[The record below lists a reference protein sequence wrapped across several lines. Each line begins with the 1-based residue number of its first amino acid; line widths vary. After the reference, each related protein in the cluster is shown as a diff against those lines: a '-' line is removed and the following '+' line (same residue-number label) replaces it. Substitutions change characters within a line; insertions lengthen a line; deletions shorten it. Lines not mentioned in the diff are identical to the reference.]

1 MAPCKAID
9 MVNMFDEMAPPTEIH
24 NVMML
29 SVQTITQSL
38 SPIYEAQIARGMKL
52 CGFAQKKALSR
63 ASLDWQEALTTYLPK
78 TLAGVAVNKPAASDC
93 IHPALL
99 AIAKKSAEQVVKKSV
114 ASSSGGLVVQDGSTA
129 ASSGGPVVPDGR
141 DMALAALPEKGANK
155 PVPVKKERETEGGDH
170 PKKKALGS
178 KPPLPPPAAKKRRG
192 AK

>member
-1 MAPCKAID
+1 MS
-9 MVNMFDEMAPPTEIH
+9 
-24 NVMML
+24 L
-29 SVQTITQSL
+29 SVQVITL
-38 SPIYEAQIARGMKL
+38 GAATIYEAQIARDMKL
-52 CGFAQKKALSR
+52 CGFAQKKALSK
-63 ASLDWQEALTTYLPK
+63 ASLDWQEALKTYLPK
-78 TLAGVAVNKPAASDC
+78 TLAGEAVNKPAASDY

-99 AIAKKSAEQVVKKSV
+99 AIVKKSAEQIAKKST
-114 ASSSGGLVVQDGSTA
+114 ASSSGGLVVQDGSA
-129 ASSGGPVVPDGR
+129 ALSSGGPVVPDGR